1 MMHAF
6 VEIKLMGGCI
16 LKLAS
21 KIFIQPFFL
30 SIESW
35 ANRDK
40 TPFTMSPMQI
50 LILKDN
56 KFEI

>member
-40 TPFTMSPMQI
+40 TPFKVGLP
-50 LILKDN
+50 
-56 KFEI
+56 